1 MDLVVLEDLC
11 TYFPARGPTGRRA
24 MLHAVDKVSFT
35 IRRNEILALVGE
47 SGCGKSTLGR
57 TILQLQKQT
66 AGRVLFDGQDL
77 AALAPAELRRL
88 RRRMQII
95 FQNPHGSLD
104 PRISVGQAIRDPLDI
119 HAVGTSDER
128 QARVHQLLGL
138 VGLLP
143 DHAQRFPHQISGGQA
158 QRVAMARA
166 LALQPDFIIGDE
178 PVSSLD
184 VSIQAQILNLMSDLR
199 AELGL
204 TYLFIAHNLAVVEHF
219 STRVAVMYLGRIAEL
234 APEWRALRPSA
245 ASLHAGVARV
255 CAGRRSGRSGAPSRA
270 RRRRPESAGP
280 AARLPVCVALPD
292 GHGRLPPRGSGLDRD
307 RAGTLGSVPSV
318 SRLHLQLNCQVRRA
332 LSIEPDQIVPRRAAR
347 PRSND
352 AAWR

>member
-1 MDLVVLEDLC
+1 MDLVVVEDLC
-11 TYFPARGPTGRRA
+11 TYFPVRGPTGRRA
-24 MLHAVDKVSFT
+24 LLHAVDKVSFT

-77 AALAPAELRRL
+77 SAAAPAELRRL

-128 QARVHQLLGL
+128 QARVHQLLDL

-166 LALQPDFIIGDE
+166 LALQPEFIIGDE

-219 STRVAVMYLGRIAEL
+219 SNRVAVMYLGRIAEL
-234 APEWRALRPSA
+234 APSGELYARPLHPYTQALLASAPVADPDAPVRPPALAGDVPSPLNPRPGCRFASRCPMVMDVCRQVDPVLTEVEPEHWVACHLYPGSA
-245 ASLHAGVARV
+245 SN
-255 CAGRRSGRSGAPSRA
+255 RSDQGSI
-270 RRRRPESAGP
+270 AGP
-280 AARLPVCVALPD
+280 V
-292 GHGRLPPRGSGLDRD
+292 
-307 RAGTLGSVPSV
+307 
-318 SRLHLQLNCQVRRA
+318 
-332 LSIEPDQIVPRRAAR
+332 
-347 PRSND
+347 
-352 AAWR
+352 

>member
-1 MDLVVLEDLC
+1 MDLVVVEDLC
-11 TYFPARGPTGRRA
+11 TYFPVRGPTGRRA
-24 MLHAVDKVSFT
+24 LLHAVDKVSFT

-77 AALAPAELRRL
+77 SAAAPAELRRL

-128 QARVHQLLGL
+128 QARVHQLLDL

-166 LALQPDFIIGDE
+166 LALQPEFIIGDE

-234 APEWRALRPSA
+234 APSGELYARPLHPYTQALLASAPVADPDAPVRPPALAGDVPSPLNPRPGCRFASRCPMVMDVCRQVDPVLTEVEPEHWVACHLYPGSA
-245 ASLHAGVARV
+245 SN
-255 CAGRRSGRSGAPSRA
+255 RSDQGSI
-270 RRRRPESAGP
+270 AGP
-280 AARLPVCVALPD
+280 V
-292 GHGRLPPRGSGLDRD
+292 
-307 RAGTLGSVPSV
+307 
-318 SRLHLQLNCQVRRA
+318 
-332 LSIEPDQIVPRRAAR
+332 
-347 PRSND
+347 
-352 AAWR
+352 

>member
-234 APEWRALRPSA
+234 APSGELYARPLHPYTQALLASAPVADPDAPVRPPA
-245 ASLHAGVARV
+245 LAG
-255 CAGRRSGRSGAPSRA
+255 
-270 RRRRPESAGP
+270 
-280 AARLPVCVALPD
+280 D
-292 GHGRLPPRGSGLDRD
+292 
-307 RAGTLGSVPSV
+307 VPSPLDPRPGCRFA
-318 SRLHLQLNCQVRRA
+318 SRCPMVMDVCRRVDPV
-332 LSIEPDQIVPRRAAR
+332 LTEIEPEHWVACHLYPGST
-347 PRSND
+347 SN
-352 AAWR
+352 

>member
-204 TYLFIAHNLAVVEHF
+204 AYLFIAHNLAVVEHF

-234 APEWRALRPSA
+234 APSGELYARPLHPYTQALLASAPVADPDAPVRPPA
-245 ASLHAGVARV
+245 LAG
-255 CAGRRSGRSGAPSRA
+255 
-270 RRRRPESAGP
+270 
-280 AARLPVCVALPD
+280 D
-292 GHGRLPPRGSGLDRD
+292 
-307 RAGTLGSVPSV
+307 VPSPLDPRPGCRFA
-318 SRLHLQLNCQVRRA
+318 SRCPMVMDVCRRVDPV
-332 LSIEPDQIVPRRAAR
+332 LTEIEPEHWVACHLYPGST
-347 PRSND
+347 SN
-352 AAWR
+352 